1 MKQSKLL
8 MPTMRD
14 IPAEAEVKSHQLL
27 LKAGYIRP
35 IAAGMFSYL
44 PLAKRVLN
52 KIETIIREEMDKI
65 DANEMLVPEVL
76 PAELWQRSGRYET
89 YGPALYKFK
98 NRQDRDFILGPTH
111 EETFTQLIAD
121 EIKSYKKLP
130 LTVYQIQAKFRDEN
144 RPRFGLLRTREFIM
158 KDAYSFS
165 ADQDGLDEAFHNME
179 EAYTN
184 IFDRLGLEYR
194 AIVGDAGAMGGSDSK
209 EFSAPAAAGE
219 DTIAYS
225 DETDYAA
232 NLEMAKDFYERQV
245 ATAEQLALEKIS
257 TPNEKTID
265 DIATFLNKPKN
276 ELVKTIMFVADGELV
291 AVVTT
296 GDFEVNEVKVQN
308 YLNADSFAMAEE
320 ADVRKAVGAGFGSLG
335 PVALP
340 EEVKLLVDERA
351 ADLANFAAGANEDG
365 MHYVNIN
372 WNRDVDL
379 PAENVGDFRTV
390 REGDLAIDGK
400 GKLQFTSGIE
410 IGHIFKLGTRYSKTL
425 GAQVLDNNGRQT
437 DVIMGSY
444 GIGVSRLLSAIAE
457 QKADEDG
464 LVWPAS
470 VAPFDIHIVPINIK
484 DEDQSRVAEQLETL
498 LVAQGMEVLVDDRK
512 ERAGVKFADADLIGL
527 PIRITVGKK
536 ANEDVVEVKVRA
548 SNTNIEM
555 RVSEVVDSV
564 SVLLN
569 ASEK

>member
-8 MPTMRD
+8 MPTLRD

-165 ADQDGLDEAFHNME
+165 ADQEGLDEAFHNME

-225 DETDYAA
+225 DATDYAA
-232 NLEMAKDFYERQV
+232 NLEMAKDFYERRS

-265 DIATFLNKPKN
+265 DVATILDKLKN
-276 ELVKTIMFVADGELV
+276 ELVKTIMFVADEELV

-308 YLNADSFAMAEE
+308 YLHADSLVMAEE

-335 PVALP
+335 PVGLP

-379 PAENVGDFRTV
+379 LAENVSDFRTV

-470 VAPFDIHIVPINIK
+470 VAPFEIHIVPINMK
-484 DEDQSRVAEQLETL
+484 DEDQARVAEQLETL

-512 ERAGVKFADADLIGL
+512 ERAGVKFADSDLIGL

-536 ANEDVVEVKVRA
+536 ADEDVVEVKVRA